1 MPRPATDQGRS
12 AHIAALLDV
21 PPADAGV
28 IGLYLLLLLLPGGLL
43 LLLCGLRGW
52 TLVAAAPLAT
62 YALAGV
68 GGPLYAAAGLP
79 WSAATAAVGLVVVL
93 LVAFGGRLLVR
104 RLRSAP
110 AVEAPA
116 RTWSPAADV
125 GTAAAVVAA
134 ALVGV
139 AAVLGGI
146 RTLGAVPQDWDAVFH
161 ANGIRLIAD
170 TGDGSLVGMG
180 RVNWFETDFTVYY
193 PNAYH
198 LLATVVYQLT
208 GASVPTVLNAH
219 TVLVPGLLA
228 LALVALV
235 RRSGGRPVLAAGAAL
250 AAVATTSLYDMLW
263 RGPLLPFATGV
274 VLTPVVVVLVL
285 ELLDAPS
292 VRAAL
297 GPAAAFA
304 LGVAGLLCLHPAI
317 LIGAV
322 LFTLP
327 AVVQRWWGAPRAVPR
342 EVLRLAVPGIVAAA
356 VCALQLAGALGSSG
370 NLDNIDWPAVYP
382 MPEAVGRLLLFGSD
396 TPTVQLVLA
405 GVLVLGFLGYRALG
419 ALRWVGVSA
428 ALFGVLYVAAASS
441 DEPWVATVT
450 GLWWNDRYR
459 LVALAAV
466 PMAVI
471 VGNGVAEV
479 QRRVAGALAHG
490 PLRTHPTVVGAVTA
504 AAVLGGFVLATDGL
518 YLDRNAERM
527 TQNSGEGPA
536 VSSLEIEGMRA
547 VARIVPPGER
557 VLNDRGDGS
566 AWMYALT
573 GVLPVAGHYDAT
585 STGPYTPLLAARFN
599 AYADDPAVRAAVD
612 ELGIRYVQLDR
623 GFLRAAEG
631 TGRESGLTDL
641 AGKSWLEVVYR
652 NPDVVLYEIR
662 PERLSAGTA
671 AGGAP

>member
-28 IGLYLLLLLLPGGLL
+28 IGLYVLLLLLPGGLL

-68 GGPLYAAAGLP
+68 GGPLYAAVGLP

-104 RLRSAP
+104 RLGRAEP
-110 AVEAPA
+110 VEAA

-146 RTLGAVPQDWDAVFH
+146 RTLVAVPQDWDAVFH

-198 LLATVVYQLT
+198 LLATAVYQLT
-208 GASVPTVLNAH
+208 GATVPTVLNAH

-285 ELLDAPS
+285 DLLDAPS
-292 VRAAL
+292 VRAAA

-317 LIGAV
+317 LVGAV

-342 EVLRLAVPGIVAAA
+342 ELLRLAGPGAVAAA
-356 VCALQLAGALGSSG
+356 ACALQLAGAVGSSG
-370 NLDNIDWPAVYP
+370 NLDNIDWPAVYSV
-382 MPEAVGRLLLFGSD
+382 PEAVGRLLLFGSD

-471 VGNGVAEV
+471 VGNGLAEV

-490 PLRTHPTVVGAVTA
+490 PLHAHPTVVGAVTA
-504 AAVLGGFVLATDGL
+504 AAVLAGFVLATDGL
-518 YLDRNAERM
+518 YLPRNAERM

-573 GVLPVAGHYDAT
+573 GVLPVAAHYDAT
-585 STGPYTPLLAARFN
+585 STGPYTPLLASRFN

-631 TGRESGLTDL
+631 TGREAGLTDL
-641 AGKSWLEVVYR
+641 AGRSWLEVVYR

>member
-21 PPADAGV
+21 PPADVGV

-68 GGPLYAAAGLP
+68 GGPLYAAVGLP
-79 WSAATAAVGLVVVL
+79 WSAATAAAGLVVVL

-110 AVEAPA
+110 PLEPAA

-134 ALVGV
+134 ALVGA

-198 LLATVVYQLT
+198 LLATAVYQLT
-208 GASVPTVLNAH
+208 GATVPTVLNAH
-219 TVLVPGLLA
+219 TVLIPGLLA

-285 ELLDAPS
+285 DLLDAPS
-292 VRAAL
+292 VRAAA

-317 LIGAV
+317 LVGAV

-342 EVLRLAVPGIVAAA
+342 ELLRLAVPGAVAAA
-356 VCALQLAGALGSSG
+356 ACALQLAGAVGSSG
-370 NLDNIDWPAVYP
+370 NLDNIDWPAVYS

-405 GVLVLGFLGYRALG
+405 GVLVLGFLGYRELG

-471 VGNGVAEV
+471 VGNGLAEV
-479 QRRVAGALAHG
+479 QRRVAALA
-490 PLRTHPTVVGAVTA
+490 PPRAHPTVVGAVTA
-504 AAVLGGFVLATDGL
+504 AAVLGGFVLGTDGL
-518 YLDRNAERM
+518 YLPRNAERM

-573 GVLPVAGHYDAT
+573 GVLPVAAHYDAT
-585 STGPYTPLLAARFN
+585 STGPYTPLLAERFN
-599 AYADDPAVRAAVD
+599 DYADDPAVRAAVD

-623 GFLRAAEG
+623 GFLREAEG
-631 TGRESGLTDL
+631 TGRQSGLTDL

>member
-1 MPRPATDQGRS
+1 
-12 AHIAALLDV
+12 
-21 PPADAGV
+21 V

-327 AVVQRWWGAPRAVPR
+327 AVVQRWWSAPRAVPR

-490 PLRTHPTVVGAVTA
+490 PLRAHPTVVGAVTA

>member
-28 IGLYLLLLLLPGGLL
+28 IGLYVLLLLLPGGLL

-52 TLVAAAPLAT
+52 TLAAAAPLAT

-68 GGPLYAAAGLP
+68 GGPLYAAVGLP

-104 RLRSAP
+104 RLGRAEP
-110 AVEAPA
+110 VEAA

-146 RTLGAVPQDWDAVFH
+146 RTLVAVPQDWDAVFH

-198 LLATVVYQLT
+198 LLATAVYQLT
-208 GASVPTVLNAH
+208 GATVPTVLNAH

-285 ELLDAPS
+285 DLLDAPS
-292 VRAAL
+292 VRAAA

-317 LIGAV
+317 LVGAV

-342 EVLRLAVPGIVAAA
+342 ELLRLAGPGAVAAA
-356 VCALQLAGALGSSG
+356 ACALQLAGAVGSSG
-370 NLDNIDWPAVYP
+370 NLDNIDWPAVYSV
-382 MPEAVGRLLLFGSD
+382 PEAVGRLLLFGSD

-471 VGNGVAEV
+471 VGNGLAEV

-490 PLRTHPTVVGAVTA
+490 PLHAHPTVVGAVTA
-504 AAVLGGFVLATDGL
+504 AAVLAGFVLATDGL
-518 YLDRNAERM
+518 YLPRNAERM

-573 GVLPVAGHYDAT
+573 GVLPVAAHYDAT
-585 STGPYTPLLAARFN
+585 STGPYTPLLASRFN

-631 TGRESGLTDL
+631 TGREAGLTDL
-641 AGKSWLEVVYR
+641 AGRSWLEVVYR